1 MKTTTKF
8 YTVMILLVK
17 LLPIIM
23 LILVATTYSK
33 AQGIKATTYIEK
45 TKMSPKLGHSVGVV
59 FPSYLGD
66 MELGGFYQKSMT
78 SKIGEYNSNRLME
91 EEFYGFYIG
100 ISFIQTER
108 INVNFNLRTGSV
120 NDRFLAITPSVF
132 SDFMVSRFLGV
143 GVGLGMRN
151 LQPAYSGS
159 IILKM
164 TGSNGGYSKH
174 NYSQRRTYKYR

>member
-1 MKTTTKF
+1 MKTTSNF
-8 YTVMILLVK
+8 YTVMIIIVK
-17 LLPIIM
+17 LLPIII
-23 LILVATTYSK
+23 LLLVATTYSN

-45 TKMSPKLGHSVGVV
+45 TKMSPKLGHSIGVV

-66 MELGGFYQKSMT
+66 MELGGFYQKSMI
-78 SKIGEYNSNRLME
+78 SNSGEYASNRLME
-91 EEFYGFYIG
+91 EKFYGFYIG

-108 INVNFNLRTGSV
+108 INVNFNLRTGTV
-120 NDRFLAITPSVF
+120 NDKFLAITPSVF
-132 SDFMVSRFLGV
+132 SDLMISKALGI

-151 LQPAYSGS
+151 LQPTYSGR

-164 TGSNGGYSKH
+164 SGLNGGYSKH

>member
-1 MKTTTKF
+1 MKTNTNF
-8 YTVMILLVK
+8 YTTMIIIVK
-17 LLPIIM
+17 LLPIIL

-66 MELGGFYQKSMT
+66 MELGGFYQKAMV
-78 SKIGEYNSNRLME
+78 SNNAEPAPNRVIE
-91 EEFYGFYIG
+91 EKFYGFYIG

-108 INVNFNLRTGSV
+108 VNVNFHLRSGSV
-120 NDRFLAITPSVF
+120 NDQFLAITPSVF
-132 SDFMVSRFLGV
+132 SDVMISRFLGI
-143 GVGLGMRN
+143 GMGIGMRN
-151 LQPAYSGS
+151 LQPTYSGR

-164 TGSNGGYSKH
+164 SGSNGYSLPIQ
-174 NYSQRRTYKYR
+174 SIVT